1 MINIQRFQDT
11 IDAFDKE
18 NAADPNKEL
27 VGDKAFPKELLYA
40 QRMTECLASYAPDAS
55 ESLQLAARCQH
66 IRRWEIP
73 RASFPTGKKGYLLWR
88 TKLKERHAAIAGD
101 IMFSFGYDEE
111 TIKQVKKMLLKREL
125 KADAEV
131 QILQD
136 VACLVF
142 LMHYFNEFKEKH
154 TREKIKDIL
163 EKTMRKMSGKGID
176 YAKELDNATDF
187 LTFLE

>member
-11 IDAFDKE
+11 IEAFDKE

-101 IMFSFGYDEE
+101 IMLSFGYDEE
-111 TIKQVKKMLLKREL
+111 TIRQVKKMLLKREL

-142 LMHYFNEFKEKH
+142 LMHYFNEFKERH

-176 YAKELDNATDF
+176 YAKELDNVTDF